1 MQRASRAFGRL
12 LEGLMLLASAM
23 VLIMTLL
30 IGTDVGLRN
39 AGLGGVAW
47 SNEASEYMLYLIT
60 LLSAPW
66 LLRQG
71 KHIRIDIVL
80 RALPP
85 RIGWALEWVGDL
97 LGLLC
102 SLYFVWY
109 GMKVLVA
116 SYLAG
121 SISIKTLIIPE
132 WWLLAPMPLAFV
144 AVSIEFVFRMHRLAR
159 AERTPRSDAVSAS

>member
-1 MQRASRAFGRL
+1 
-12 LEGLMLLASAM
+12 MLLASAM

-116 SYLAG
+116 SYRAG

-144 AVSIEFVFRMHRLAR
+144 AVSIEFVFRMHRLAK
-159 AERTPRSDAVSAS
+159 AERAPRSDAVSAS

>member
-12 LEGLMLLASAM
+12 LEGLMLLASTM

-30 IGTDVGLRN
+30 IGADVGLRN

-109 GMKVLVA
+109 GIKVLVA

-132 WWLLAPMPLAFV
+132 WWLLAPMPLAFI
-144 AVSIEFVFRMHRLAR
+144 AVSIEFVFRMHRLAK
-159 AERTPRSDAVSAS
+159 AERAPRGDAVSAS

>member
-1 MQRASRAFGRL
+1 MERASKAFGRL
-12 LEGLMLLASAM
+12 LDGLMWVACAM
-23 VLIMTLL
+23 LLIMTLL
-30 IGTDVGLRN
+30 IGADVGLRN
-39 AGLGGVAW
+39 AALGGVAW

-80 RALPP
+80 RALPS
-85 RIGWALEWVGDL
+85 RIGWGLEWVGDI

-109 GMKVLVA
+109 GLKVLIA
-116 SYLAG
+116 SYAAG
-121 SISIKTLIIPE
+121 AISIKTLIIPE
-132 WWLLAPMPLAFV
+132 WWLLAPMPLAFI
-144 AVSIEFVFRMHRLAR
+144 AVSIEFVFRMHRLAK
-159 AERTPRSDAVSAS
+159 AERAPRSDVVSAS

>member
-30 IGTDVGLRN
+30 IGADVGLRN

-85 RIGWALEWVGDL
+85 RVGWALEWVGDL

-109 GMKVLVA
+109 GVKVLVA

-132 WWLLAPMPLAFV
+132 WWLLAPMPLAFI
-144 AVSIEFVFRMHRLAR
+144 AVSIEFVFRMHRLAK
-159 AERTPRSDAVSAS
+159 AERAPRSDAVSAS

>member
-1 MQRASRAFGRL
+1 
-12 LEGLMLLASAM
+12 MLLASAM

-85 RIGWALEWVGDL
+85 RVGWTLEWVGDL

-121 SISIKTLIIPE
+121 SISIKTLILPE
-132 WWLLAPMPLAFV
+132 WWLLAPMPLAFI
-144 AVSIEFVFRMHRLAR
+144 AVSIEFVFRMHRLAK
-159 AERTPRSDAVSAS
+159 AERAPRSDAVSAS

>member
-1 MQRASRAFGRL
+1 
-12 LEGLMLLASAM
+12 MLLASAM

-30 IGTDVGLRN
+30 IGADVGLRN

-85 RIGWALEWVGDL
+85 RVGWTLEWVGDL

-121 SISIKTLIIPE
+121 SISIKTLILPE
-132 WWLLAPMPLAFV
+132 WWLLAPMPLAFI
-144 AVSIEFVFRMHRLAR
+144 AVSIEFVFRMHRLAK
-159 AERTPRSDAVSAS
+159 AERAPRSDAVSAS

>member
-1 MQRASRAFGRL
+1 
-12 LEGLMLLASAM
+12 MLLASAM

-121 SISIKTLIIPE
+121 SISIKTLIVPE

-144 AVSIEFVFRMHRLAR
+144 AVSIEFVFRMHRLAK
-159 AERTPRSDAVSAS
+159 AERAPRSDAVSAS

>member
-30 IGTDVGLRN
+30 IGADVGLRN

-85 RIGWALEWVGDL
+85 RVGWALEWVGDL

-109 GMKVLVA
+109 GIKVLVA

-132 WWLLAPMPLAFV
+132 WWLLAPMPLAFI
-144 AVSIEFVFRMHRLAR
+144 AVSIEFVFRMHRLAKADR
-159 AERTPRSDAVSAS
+159 APRSDAVSAS

>member
-39 AGLGGVAW
+39 AGLGGIAW

-85 RIGWALEWVGDL
+85 RVGWTLEWVGDL

-121 SISIKTLIIPE
+121 SISIKTLILPE
-132 WWLLAPMPLAFV
+132 WWLLAPMPLAFI
-144 AVSIEFVFRMHRLAR
+144 AVSIEFVFRMHRLAK
-159 AERTPRSDAVSAS
+159 AERAPRSDAVSAS

>member
-1 MQRASRAFGRL
+1 
-12 LEGLMLLASAM
+12 MLVASAM

-39 AGLGGVAW
+39 AGLGGIAW

-85 RIGWALEWVGDL
+85 RVGWTLEWVGDL

-121 SISIKTLIIPE
+121 SISIKTLILPE
-132 WWLLAPMPLAFV
+132 WWLLAPMPLAFI
-144 AVSIEFVFRMHRLAR
+144 AVSIEFVFRMHRLAK
-159 AERTPRSDAVSAS
+159 AERAPRSDAVSAS

>member
-1 MQRASRAFGRL
+1 
-12 LEGLMLLASAM
+12 MLLASAM

-39 AGLGGVAW
+39 AGLGGIAW

-85 RIGWALEWVGDL
+85 RIGWGLEWVGDL

-109 GMKVLVA
+109 GTKVLVA
-116 SYLAG
+116 SYVAG
-121 SISIKTLIIPE
+121 SMSIKTLIIPE
-132 WWLLAPMPLAFV
+132 WWLLAPMPLAFI

-159 AERTPRSDAVSAS
+159 GERAPRSDAVSAS

>member
-1 MQRASRAFGRL
+1 
-12 LEGLMLLASAM
+12 MLLASAL

-80 RALPP
+80 RAWPP
-85 RIGWALEWVGDL
+85 RVGWTLEWVGDL

-121 SISIKTLIIPE
+121 SISIKTLILPE
-132 WWLLAPMPLAFV
+132 WWLLAPMPLAFI
-144 AVSIEFVFRMHRLAR
+144 AVSIEFVFRMHRLAK
-159 AERTPRSDAVSAS
+159 AERAPRSDAVSAS

>member
-1 MQRASRAFGRL
+1 
-12 LEGLMLLASAM
+12 MLLASAM

-39 AGLGGVAW
+39 AGLGGIAW

-144 AVSIEFVFRMHRLAR
+144 AVSIEFVFRMHRLAK
-159 AERTPRSDAVSAS
+159 AERAPRSDAVSAS

>member
-30 IGTDVGLRN
+30 IGADVGLRN

-85 RIGWALEWVGDL
+85 RIGWGLEWVGDL

-109 GMKVLVA
+109 GTKVLVA
-116 SYLAG
+116 SYVAG
-121 SISIKTLIIPE
+121 SMSIKTLIIPE
-132 WWLLAPMPLAFV
+132 WWLLAPMPLAFI

-159 AERTPRSDAVSAS
+159 GERAPRSDAVSAS

>member
-1 MQRASRAFGRL
+1 
-12 LEGLMLLASAM
+12 MLLASAM

-39 AGLGGVAW
+39 AGLGGIAW

-85 RIGWALEWVGDL
+85 RVGWTLEWVGDL

-132 WWLLAPMPLAFV
+132 WWLLAPMPLAFI
-144 AVSIEFVFRMHRLAR
+144 AVSIEFVFRMHRLAK
-159 AERTPRSDAVSAS
+159 AERAPRSDAVSAS

>member
-1 MQRASRAFGRL
+1 
-12 LEGLMLLASAM
+12 MLLASAM

-39 AGLGGVAW
+39 AGLGGIAW

-85 RIGWALEWVGDL
+85 RVGWTLEWVGDL

-109 GMKVLVA
+109 GVKVLVA

-144 AVSIEFVFRMHRLAR
+144 AVSIEFVFRMHRLAK
-159 AERTPRSDAVSAS
+159 AERAPRSDAVSAS

>member
-1 MQRASRAFGRL
+1 
-12 LEGLMLLASAM
+12 MLLASAM

-39 AGLGGVAW
+39 AGLGGIAW

-109 GMKVLVA
+109 GVKVLVA

-144 AVSIEFVFRMHRLAR
+144 AVSIEFVFRMHRLAK
-159 AERTPRSDAVSAS
+159 AERAPRSDAVSAS

>member
-1 MQRASRAFGRL
+1 MPG
-12 LEGLMLLASAM
+12 SAA
-23 VLIMTLL
+23 LP
-30 IGTDVGLRN
+30 
-39 AGLGGVAW
+39 W

-85 RIGWALEWVGDL
+85 RVGWALEWVGDL

-109 GMKVLVA
+109 GIKVLVA

-121 SISIKTLIIPE
+121 SISIKTLMIPE
-132 WWLLAPMPLAFV
+132 WWLLAPMPLAFI
-144 AVSIEFVFRMHRLAR
+144 AVSIEFVFRMHRLAK
-159 AERTPRSDAVSAS
+159 AERAPRSDAVSAS

>member
-1 MQRASRAFGRL
+1 
-12 LEGLMLLASAM
+12 MLLASAM

-109 GMKVLVA
+109 GVKVLVA

>member
-1 MQRASRAFGRL
+1 
-12 LEGLMLLASAM
+12 MLLASAM

-30 IGTDVGLRN
+30 IGADVGLRN
-39 AGLGGVAW
+39 TGLGGVAW

-60 LLSAPW
+60 LLSSPW

-144 AVSIEFVFRMHRLAR
+144 AVSIEFVFRMHRLAK
-159 AERTPRSDAVSAS
+159 AERAPRSDAVSAS

>member
-12 LEGLMLLASAM
+12 LEDLMLLASAM

-85 RIGWALEWVGDL
+85 RVGWTLEWIGDL

-144 AVSIEFVFRMHRLAR
+144 AVSIEFVFRMHRLAK
-159 AERTPRSDAVSAS
+159 AERAPRSDAVSAS